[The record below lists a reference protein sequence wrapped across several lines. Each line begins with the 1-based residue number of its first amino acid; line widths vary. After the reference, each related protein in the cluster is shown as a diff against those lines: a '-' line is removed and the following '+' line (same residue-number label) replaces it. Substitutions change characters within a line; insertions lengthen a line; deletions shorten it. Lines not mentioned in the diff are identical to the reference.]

1 MNNLDA
7 WLSDNNGFLPGRLL
21 LGNQPVLTQ
30 MAVINLTGKTGISG
44 VKIRPPDDSAMPKSG
59 GF

>member
-30 MAVINLTGKTGISG
+30 NGRNKFNGKNRDFRRKNKAPG
-44 VKIRPPDDSAMPKSG
+44 
-59 GF
+59 